1 MPITTLDRIRIQEAL
16 ALAEQA
22 IGRSEPNPRVGC
34 ILGRED
40 GTVLAQGS
48 TQAPGSSHAEADAL
62 AQARQQGL
70 DLKGATAWV
79 TLEPCAHHGRT
90 PPCTHALIEA
100 GLSRVVVGVGDPF
113 EQVNGKGL
121 AQLRQA
127 GIEVVVMEG
136 DASEACREMNIG
148 FFSRIQRGRPWV
160 RLKVAASLDGKT
172 ALENGRSQ
180 WITQEPARTDGHA
193 FRRRAGAVL
202 TGIGTVLEDDPRLDV
217 RQVPCHSQ
225 PLRVVVDARLQ
236 TPVQARVLS
245 GQGSVLIYS
254 GTVAPAAQ
262 AALTERGAQVVVL
275 PQDNGKVDLQA
286 MLEDLGRR
294 HINEL
299 HVEAGHKLNA
309 SLLRGGWVDELL
321 VYLAPTLLGPGRDM
335 AALPALQ
342 HLEEAQRWSFFDI
355 TPIGPDVRL
364 RLRRSP

>member
-1 MPITTLDRIRIQEAL
+1 MQEAL

-22 IGRSEPNPRVGC
+22 VGRCEPNPRVGC
-34 ILGRED
+34 VLGNED
-40 GTVLAQGS
+40 GAVFAQGS
-48 TQAPGSSHAEADAL
+48 TQAPGSAHAEADAL
-62 AQARQQGL
+62 AEARRQGL
-70 DLKGATAWV
+70 DLRGATAWV

-90 PPCTHALIEA
+90 PPCTQALIEA
-100 GLSRVVVGVGDPF
+100 GVRRVVVGVGDPF

-121 AQLRQA
+121 QQLQQA
-127 GIEVVVMEG
+127 GMEVVMMDEPI
-136 DASEACREMNIG
+136 AQACREMNIG
-148 FFSRIQRGRPWV
+148 FFSRVQRGRPWV

-180 WITQEPARTDGHA
+180 WITQEGARADGHA

-217 RQVPCHSQ
+217 RWVPCTTQ

-236 TPVQARVLS
+236 TPLQARVL
-245 GQGSVLIYS
+245 GGEGPVLIY
-254 GTVAPAAQ
+254 GGQDAPAQ
-262 AALTERGAQVVVL
+262 REALTQRGAQVVLL
-275 PQDNGKVDLQA
+275 PQHDGKVDLGA
-286 MLEDLGRR
+286 MLDDLGRR

-342 HLEEAQRWSFFDI
+342 RLEEAQRWSFFDI
-355 TPIGPDVRL
+355 APIGADVRL
-364 RLRRSP
+364 RLRRST